1 VDEIQIVRTSATSVA
16 EVQRV
21 DVSVE
26 EIDEVQI
33 LGIFIEGID
42 TSSCTSI
49 NAEQVGRECSAIET
63 KLSGNFQLYFDV
75 EACGDQTGTDL
86 TNWCAAAIAE
96 NHPDWGIDMDSLVDW
111 TPCSSG
117 SQCQTG
123 TLTITSTAE
132 EVADEL
138 NNLYYEVSGD
148 QKYYMKDPQG
158 KGVNVTRTAGATKI
172 NSASG
177 VYHIRYEISF
187 DGQHLRGDV
196 PELYVASASGFAL
209 TDESGATFLSGG
221 TALTSYEY
229 KIWGNAEG
237 YGAGDSHTYVGALNA
252 DCNPG
257 SESCSYVTAI
267 EGNQPAGTVVLAY
280 ECAGRTQ
287 DVISATVTQNSK

>member
-1 VDEIQIVRTSATSVA
+1 MEVTNERQTLRTVVSGVDEVQTITTTCDDVVNEVQTVTTTAIDKDEVQTFAMTATDVDEIQIVRTSATSVA

-138 NNLYYEVSGD
+138 NNLYYEVSGI
-148 QKYYMKDPQG
+148 KS
-158 KGVNVTRTAGATKI
+158 TT
-172 NSASG
+172 
-177 VYHIRYEISF
+177 
-187 DGQHLRGDV
+187 
-196 PELYVASASGFAL
+196 
-209 TDESGATFLSGG
+209 
-221 TALTSYEY
+221 
-229 KIWGNAEG
+229 
-237 YGAGDSHTYVGALNA
+237 
-252 DCNPG
+252 
-257 SESCSYVTAI
+257 
-267 EGNQPAGTVVLAY
+267 
-280 ECAGRTQ
+280 
-287 DVISATVTQNSK
+287 